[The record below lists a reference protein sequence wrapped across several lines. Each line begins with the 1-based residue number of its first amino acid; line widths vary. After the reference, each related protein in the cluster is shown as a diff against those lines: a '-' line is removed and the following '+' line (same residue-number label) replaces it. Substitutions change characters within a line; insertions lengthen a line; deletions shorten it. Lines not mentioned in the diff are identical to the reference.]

1 MDPSDPDFKYL
12 GVDRKALMKEQ
23 STFDAKN
30 VLWVED
36 EKEGYVLADIV
47 QTTGD
52 TIVVRMKDG
61 WEAEM
66 RSAFS
71 VVRIKND
78 HVKHPLRKRI

>member
-61 WEAEM
+61 TYERLWQP
-66 RSAFS
+66 SAAQAILKLA
-71 VVRIKND
+71 VR
-78 HVKHPLRKRI
+78 VPVSLL